1 MRNIINRYNTLLLK
15 LLLPLIILI
24 QYVILLINY
33 LFFSIV
39 LNILKRDGTY
49 QDTMYH
55 KKEITDITLLGTFYF
70 I

>member
-24 QYVILLINY
+24 QYVTLLINY

-39 LNILKRDGTY
+39 LIILKRDGTY

-55 KKEITDITLLGTFYF
+55 KKETTDITLLGTFYF